1 MRYTSTA
8 VPMAS
13 KKRQSS
19 SAEIDWYLISIDR
32 LKQIGL
38 VLLLILLGG
47 AGYWFW
53 ESQKGSPKANAESA
67 IAEARQSLN
76 LLASSPEYNTRR
88 MEFNRAQQKLDEANT
103 HLAAS
108 RFTEAQGAAVESHTI
123 SRAALSGTQDVENDA
138 QFLAVEGDV
147 KFQKG
152 ASGDWKDA
160 ESRTPLFNGDW
171 VKTGSRAS
179 AELMFSNGTLYTVG
193 PSALLE
199 IYSAVAPGTA
209 EKTNAVTMQVGSVE
223 VETTDE
229 TSTVRTPGTHVV
241 VDSKSMT
248 QVEVD
253 EASKKTDVTSA
264 RGAASVSPASGGAAI
279 RLGAGE
285 RVSAS
290 EQGALTAVKKLSP
303 SPALLSPGDN
313 QVLQLS
319 NDLQVEMI
327 WEAQPTATGYQL
339 QVSRSRLFSTQE
351 INSRRQKT
359 SAKAKI
365 TEQGGFFWRV
375 ASIGPDGEIG
385 PFSVPRRF
393 RVIGGGTAKD
403 GGDKT
408 PPQLALKNPF
418 PLGGVFF
425 TIAGVTE
432 PGASVF
438 INEEEA
444 DVDSKGAFQK
454 VMSFGRVGRNDVVV
468 KAIDAAGNQTIQS
481 QTVVVAEE

>member
-1 MRYTSTA
+1 
-8 VPMAS
+8 MAK

-38 VLLLILLGG
+38 VVLLLLLGG

-53 ESQKGSPKANAESA
+53 QSQKSNPKQNAESA

-76 LLASSPEYNTRR
+76 TLASSPEYNTRR
-88 MEFNRAQQKLDEANT
+88 TEFNRAQQKLDEANA
-103 HLAAS
+103 HLAAA

-152 ASGDWKDA
+152 SSGDWKDA

-193 PSALLE
+193 PGALLE
-199 IYSAVAPGTA
+199 IYSAVTPGTA
-209 EKTNAVTMQVGSVE
+209 EKTNAVTMRVGSVE

-229 TSTVRTPGTHVV
+229 ASTVRTPGTQVV

-248 QVEVD
+248 QVDVD

-264 RGAASVSPASGGAAI
+264 RGAASVTPATGGAPV
-279 RLGAGE
+279 RLAAGE
-285 RVSAS
+285 RVTAS
-290 EQGALTAVKKLSP
+290 EQGALTAIKKLSP
-303 SPALLSPGDN
+303 SPGLLSPGDN
-313 QVLQLS
+313 QVLQLTP
-319 NDLQVEMI
+319 DLQVEMI
-327 WEAQPTATGYQL
+327 WQPQPAATAYVL
-339 QVSRSRLFSTQE
+339 QVSRSRLFSTHE

-359 SAKAKI
+359 SAKARI
-365 TEQGGFFWRV
+365 TSEGGFFWRV
-375 ASIGPDGEIG
+375 ASIGPDGEVG

-393 RVIGGGTAKD
+393 RVIGGGASKSA
-403 GGDKT
+403 DKT
-408 PPQLALKNPF
+408 APTLQLKAPF
-418 PLGGVFF
+418 PLGGQFF
-425 TIAGVTE
+425 TISGVTE

-444 DVDSKGAFQK
+444 DVDSNGAFQK
-454 VMSFGRVGRNDVVV
+454 VMSFGKVGRNDVVV

>member
-1 MRYTSTA
+1 
-8 VPMAS
+8 MAR

-38 VLLLILLGG
+38 VVLLLLLGG

-53 ESQKGSPKANAESA
+53 QNQKSNPRSNAESA

-76 LLASSPEYNTRR
+76 ALAAAPEYNTRR
-88 MEFNRAQQKLDEANT
+88 TEFNRAQQKLDEANA
-103 HLAAS
+103 HLAAT

-138 QFLAVEGDV
+138 QLLAVEGDV

-152 ASGDWKDA
+152 ASGEWKDA

-171 VKTGSRAS
+171 VKTGNRAS
-179 AELMFSNGTLYTVG
+179 AELMFSNGTLYTIG

-199 IYSAVAPGTA
+199 IYSAVAPGAA
-209 EKTNAVTMQVGSVE
+209 EKTNAVTMKVGSVE

-229 TSTVRTPGTHVV
+229 TSTVRTPGTQVV
-241 VDSKSMT
+241 VESKSMT

-253 EASKKTDVTSA
+253 QAKKTDVTSA
-264 RGAASVSPASGGAAI
+264 RGAASITPASGGAAVRI
-279 RLGAGE
+279 AAGE

-313 QVLQLS
+313 QVLQLT

-327 WEAQPTATGYQL
+327 WEPQPTASSYLL

-365 TEQGGFFWRV
+365 TSEGGFFWRV
-375 ASIGPDGEIG
+375 ASVGADGEIG

-393 RVIGGGTAKD
+393 RVIGGGASKST
-403 GGDKT
+403 DKT
-408 PPQLALKNPF
+408 PPKLQLKAPF
-418 PLGGVFF
+418 PLGGQFF
-425 TIAGVTE
+425 TISGVTE

-444 DVDSKGAFQK
+444 DVDSNGAFQK
-454 VMSFGRVGRNDVVV
+454 VMSFGKVGRNDVVV